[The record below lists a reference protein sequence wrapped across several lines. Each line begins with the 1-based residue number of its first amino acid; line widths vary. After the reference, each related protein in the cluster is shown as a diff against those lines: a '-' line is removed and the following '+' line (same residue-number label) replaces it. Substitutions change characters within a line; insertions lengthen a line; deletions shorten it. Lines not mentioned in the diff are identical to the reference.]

1 MIRFTIFGIPV
12 EIQPW
17 FWVMVFFLGG
27 GMRMGQ
33 GTTWL
38 EITTFAVIALI
49 SILVH
54 ELGHALVGRRLG
66 GGRAHI
72 VLWGMGG
79 LAYNHGGRFDR
90 NGRMWMILAGPG
102 AGFFLGILTL
112 LVLAIL
118 TDTGSAVSFAGLVLI
133 GLGKITPDIAELF
146 QDQSLRAYI
155 FIQFL
160 YINFLWSLI
169 NLLPV
174 HPLDGGQFADLFIK
188 NRNHTHWLGVIC
200 GVTAAVIFLFLGKAY
215 AGLLFGMLAYQ
226 NYAAIEKR

>member
-1 MIRFTIFGIPV
+1 MIRFSIFGISV

-17 FWVMVFFLGG
+17 FWVMMFFLGG
-27 GMRMGQ
+27 GMRI
-33 GTTWL
+33 GTSTSVL
-38 EITTFAVIALI
+38 EIATFAMIALI

-102 AGFFLGILTL
+102 AGFLLGIIVILLLAVLTNMS
-112 LVLAIL
+112 
-118 TDTGSAVSFAGLVLI
+118 SAFSFAGWALFGSGKFTLELV
-133 GLGKITPDIAELF
+133 DLF
-146 QDQSLRAYI
+146 QDQSLRLYI
-155 FIQFL
+155 FQQFL
-160 YINFLWSLI
+160 YINFMWSLI

-188 NRNHTHWLGVIC
+188 NRNHTHWLGVAC
-200 GVTAAVIFLFLGKAY
+200 GSLAAVFFVLNGQGY
-215 AGLLFGMLAYQ
+215 AALLFGMLAYQ
-226 NYAAIEKR
+226 NYAAIQKS